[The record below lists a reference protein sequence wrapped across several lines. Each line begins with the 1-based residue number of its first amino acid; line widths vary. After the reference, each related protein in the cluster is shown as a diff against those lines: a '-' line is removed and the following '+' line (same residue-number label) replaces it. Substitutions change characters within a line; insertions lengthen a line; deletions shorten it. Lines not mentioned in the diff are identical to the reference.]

1 MSPDLISYFAKT
13 GAIWQ
18 KADCRCAGPQIPNG
32 VEIRIVVDMNRF
44 TIKWYMDRKEI
55 GATVIGEHL
64 RRERLVAFLEF
75 NYEGDKVYWNEKTT
89 VSLSE

>member
-1 MSPDLISYFAKT
+1 
-13 GAIWQ
+13 
-18 KADCRCAGPQIPNG
+18 
-32 VEIRIVVDMNRF
+32 MNRF